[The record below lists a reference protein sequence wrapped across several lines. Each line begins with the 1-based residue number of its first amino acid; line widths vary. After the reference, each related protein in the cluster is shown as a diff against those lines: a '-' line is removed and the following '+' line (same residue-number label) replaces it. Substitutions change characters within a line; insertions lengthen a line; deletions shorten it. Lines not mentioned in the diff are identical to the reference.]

1 MNSFLKVLSNF
12 SFSDLLRKFQ
22 NWEAIVLLKIS
33 NKKQLLTAICLFA
46 CAFAGS
52 LSVYAATD
60 NSHGNGHHML
70 SSLSDAKANPVATVT
85 DGHGFVQHML
95 NAADNLE
102 SYSFNYKMSA
112 LKGDKTQIEQGD
124 FYFKKPKL
132 MRLEVTE
139 GKRKGSVAVLQSD
152 GRVHGKAPGLGFLAS
167 MMTLAPDSRFLRSV
181 NGYPMVDSDFC
192 SLARALKKFLDDG
205 ATAKI
210 TTHTVSER
218 FQHQP
223 SHLIEVYTDKTQTQ
237 LFKRVFVDANSYL
250 PVEWYDYEDGK
261 LSSESSW
268 QNFKN
273 DPGMPATLFSLKG
286 DN

>member
-1 MNSFLKVLSNF
+1 MQLKKLVTAAVCLMAAGF
-12 SFSDLLRKFQ
+12 SFS
-22 NWEAIVLLKIS
+22 
-33 NKKQLLTAICLFA
+33 
-46 CAFAGS
+46 
-52 LSVYAATD
+52 LSGFAATD
-60 NSHGNGHHML
+60 SSHHHQGQL
-70 SSLSDAKANPVATVT
+70 IGSLDNAKPSQPATFA
-85 DGHGFVQHML
+85 DGHSFVQHML
-95 NAADNLE
+95 NAAEALDA
-102 SYSFNYKMSA
+102 YSFNYKMSA
-112 LKGDKTQIEQGD
+112 LKGDKTVVEKGD
-124 FYFKKPKL
+124 FYFKKPHL

-152 GRVHGKAPGLGFLAS
+152 GRVHGKAPGLGLFAS
-167 MMTLAPDSRFLRSV
+167 MITLAPDSRFLKSV
-181 NGYPMVDSDFC
+181 NGYPMVDSDFS

-218 FQHQP
+218 LGHQP
-223 SHLIEVYTDKTQTQ
+223 SHLIEVYTDKTQSQ
-237 LFKRVFVDANSYL
+237 LFKRVFVDAGSYL

-273 DPGMPATLFSLKG
+273 DPGLPATLFSLKG

>member
-1 MNSFLKVLSNF
+1 MSRCLKALSDF
-12 SFSDLLRKFQ
+12 CFSDLLRKFQ
-22 NWEAIVLLKIS
+22 NWEALMLLKKS
-33 NKKQLLTAICLFA
+33 GKKQLLTAICLLVY
-46 CAFAGS
+46 AFSGT
-52 LSVYAATD
+52 LSVSAATD
-60 NSHGNGHHML
+60 TSHGNSHKLL
-70 SSLSDAKANPVATVT
+70 SSLSDAKANPVATFT
-85 DGHGFVQHML
+85 DGHGFVQHMM
-95 NAADNLE
+95 NAADSLD

-112 LKGDKTQIEQGD
+112 LKGDKTLVEQGD

-139 GKRKGSVAVLQSD
+139 GKRKGSIAVLQSD

-167 MMTLAPDSRFLRSV
+167 MMTLAPDSRFLKSV

-218 FQHQP
+218 IAHQP
-223 SHLIEVYTDKTQTQ
+223 AHLIEVYTDKTQTQ

-273 DPGMPATLFSLKG
+273 DPGMPATLFSL
-286 DN
+286 

>member
-1 MNSFLKVLSNF
+1 MKVLSNSCF
-12 SFSDLLRKFQ
+12 GYLLRKFQ
-22 NWEAIVLLKIS
+22 NWEAFMLLKNS
-33 NKKQLLTAICLFA
+33 GKKQLSTALCLLVIVA
-46 CAFAGS
+46 SS
-52 LSVYAATD
+52 LSGARAAGDTGT
-60 NSHGNGHHML
+60 GNGHKLL
-70 SSLSDAKANPVATVT
+70 SSLADAKANPAATFT
-85 DGHGFVQHML
+85 DSHVFVQHMM
-95 NAADNLE
+95 NAAEALD

-112 LKGDKTQIEQGD
+112 LKGDKTLVEKGD
-124 FYFKKPKL
+124 FYFKKPHL

-139 GKRKGSVAVLQSD
+139 GKRKGSVAVLQAD
-152 GRVHGKAPGLGFLAS
+152 GRVHGKAPGLGIFAS
-167 MMTLAPDSRFLRSV
+167 MITLAPDSRFLKSV
-181 NGYPMVDSDFC
+181 NGYPMVDSDFG

-210 TTHTVSER
+210 TAHTVSER
-218 FQHQP
+218 INHQP
-223 SHLIEVYTDKTQTQ
+223 AHLIEVYTDKTQTQ
-237 LFKRVFVDANSYL
+237 LFKRVFVDAGSYL

>member
-1 MNSFLKVLSNF
+1 M
-12 SFSDLLRKFQ
+12 
-22 NWEAIVLLKIS
+22 LLKKS
-33 NKKQLLTAICLFA
+33 GKKESLAVFLLTFI
-46 CAFAGS
+46 FAGS
-52 LSVYAATD
+52 LSVSAATD
-60 NSHGNGHHML
+60 TTHGNSHKLL
-70 SSLSDAKANPVATVT
+70 SSLTDAKASQVATFT
-85 DGHGFVQHML
+85 DGHGFVQHMM
-95 NAADNLE
+95 NAADSLD

-112 LKGDKTQIEQGD
+112 LKGDKTLVEKGD

-152 GRVHGKAPGLGFLAS
+152 GRVHGKAPGLGIFAS
-167 MMTLAPDSRFLRSV
+167 MITLAPDSRFLKSV

-218 FQHQP
+218 IAHQP
-223 SHLIEVYTDKTQTQ
+223 AHLIEVYTDKTQTQ

>member
-1 MNSFLKVLSNF
+1 M
-12 SFSDLLRKFQ
+12 
-22 NWEAIVLLKIS
+22 LLKKS
-33 NKKQLLTAICLFA
+33 GNRLL
-46 CAFAGS
+46 
-52 LSVYAATD
+52 LSVLCLIAVIASGALSVSAAND
-60 NSHGNGHHML
+60 QSHSASHHLL
-70 SSLSDAKANPVATVT
+70 SSASDAKATPVATFT
-85 DGHGFVQHML
+85 DGHGFVQHMM
-95 NAADNLE
+95 NAADSLE

-112 LKGDKTQIEQGD
+112 LKDNKTLVEKGD

-139 GKRKGSVAVLQSD
+139 GKRKGSVAVLQAD

-167 MMTLAPDSRFLRSV
+167 MITLAPDSKFLKSV

-218 FQHQP
+218 LAHQP

-237 LFKRVFVDANSYL
+237 LFKRVFVDATSYL

-268 QNFKN
+268 QNFKS
-273 DPGMPATLFSLKG
+273 DPGLPATLFSLKG

>member
-1 MNSFLKVLSNF
+1 MPLKNFPKKMFFTVLC
-12 SFSDLLRKFQ
+12 LL
-22 NWEAIVLLKIS
+22 AMAASGMSGV
-33 NKKQLLTAICLFA
+33 
-46 CAFAGS
+46 G
-52 LSVYAATD
+52 AATD
-60 NSHGNGHHML
+60 TSHGNSHKLL
-70 SSLSDAKANPVATVT
+70 SSLADAKASPVATFT
-85 DGHGFVQHML
+85 DGHGFVQHMMD
-95 NAADNLE
+95 AADSLN

-112 LKGDKTQIEQGD
+112 LKGEKTLVEKGD

-152 GRVHGKAPGLGFLAS
+152 GRVHGKAPGLGIFAS
-167 MMTLAPDSRFLRSV
+167 MITLSPDSKFLRSV
-181 NGYPMVDSDFC
+181 NGYPMVDSDFG

-218 FQHQP
+218 IAHQP

-237 LFKRVFVDANSYL
+237 LFKRVFVDAGSYL

>member
-1 MNSFLKVLSNF
+1 M
-12 SFSDLLRKFQ
+12 
-22 NWEAIVLLKIS
+22 LLKNS
-33 NKKQLLTAICLFA
+33 SKKMFLTALCL
-46 CAFAGS
+46 
-52 LSVYAATD
+52 LSMAVSGTSGVIAASDT
-60 NSHGNGHHML
+60 SHGNNHKLL
-70 SSLSDAKANPVATVT
+70 SSLADAKANSVATFT
-85 DGHGFVQHML
+85 DGHGFVQHMMD
-95 NAADNLE
+95 AADSLE

-112 LKGDKTQIEQGD
+112 LKGEKAIVEKGD

-152 GRVHGKAPGLGFLAS
+152 GRVHGKAPGLGIFAS
-167 MMTLAPDSRFLRSV
+167 MITLAPDSRFLKSV
-181 NGYPMVDSDFC
+181 NGYPMVDSDFG

-218 FQHQP
+218 IAHQP
-223 SHLIEVYTDKTQTQ
+223 SHLIEVFTDKTQTQ